1 MQFIRVKVRR
11 SEYVTHNSLVR
22 PWEVPILE
30 LLFEQGNVVKE
41 GVEYTDEPY
50 PEPAVEL
57 ARLRTAY
64 GTNEDTGIPEAVTVY
79 GDGPRGVK
87 ALAEVIEDVK
97 RTEEAER
104 KPAAASRKPRAQR
117 AAADPLMA

>member
-1 MQFIRVKVRR
+1 MQYVRVKVRR
-11 SEYVTHNSLVR
+11 SEYVTHNTLVR

-41 GVEYTDEPY
+41 GVEYNDDPY
-50 PEPAVEL
+50 PEAAEEL
-57 ARLRTAY
+57 ARLRAAY
-64 GTNEDTGIPEAVTVY
+64 GINEDTGIPEAMTVY

-97 RTEEAER
+97 KVEAAER
-104 KPAAASRKPRAQR
+104 RPAAASRKRASR
-117 AAADPLMA
+117 SADSLLA